1 LILRVEII
9 CKLCYLIEES
19 RGKKL
24 VNADRLYEGLNANE
38 RCGLYANAL
47 NKSLEIFVS
56 YTEKEVDNIL
66 SNGLRPAAAAAGLDR
81 IIVFRISNR
90 EAMLCGEKYRW
101 DRIIGGTAPID
112 DVLRELPVTS
122 AIRRWVSIVSNDEC
136 ISLKRSEFKEDEAAF
151 LSPRGVMSILIVPV
165 FTEGEFWGV
174 VTCHDNTEERDFD
187 EDCVAMLCSTARICV
202 STIIRAEKTKSANQA
217 VEALRRRE
225 EMSDILNKVSVI
237 FLSENEEKVED
248 TMAAGVRL
256 IADMVEIDRLILCRN
271 HIAADNL
278 HASEVY
284 RWDRS
289 SGGSTEVNAVFVD
302 VSYARLIPDWE
313 GHLSGGNHINSPSK
327 LMSENAAT
335 ALQSWGVLT
344 AAVIPIHINTIFWGF
359 ALFGDTRNERYFK
372 DDIIEMLRSAAFLF
386 ANAFIRAEVDYD
398 ALTGI
403 HNRRFFDE
411 SMKRIINF
419 LSRSCGLLSLL
430 MIDIDFFKRY
440 NDTYGHIEGDKCLK
454 IVAQTLSRSITRAD
468 DFVVRYGGEEFVL
481 VLPNT
486 DKRGAQL
493 IAHKLL
499 DNIRNCN
506 IPHEQNDAA
515 KCLTISIGAT
525 TGKVAHTHNADDFV
539 KKADELLYKSKQSG
553 RNRCSFEQL

>member
-1 LILRVEII
+1 LT
-9 CKLCYLIEES
+9 
-19 RGKKL
+19 
-24 VNADRLYEGLNANE
+24 NANRLYQGLGTNE
-38 RCGLYANAL
+38 RRELYTNAL

-56 YTEKEVDNIL
+56 YTEKEVNDIL
-66 SNGLRPAAAAAGLDR
+66 SNGLKPVAAAAGLDR
-81 IIVFRISNR
+81 LIIFRIMNR

-101 DRIIGGTAPID
+101 DRIAGGTAPID

-122 AIRRWVSIVSNDEC
+122 AIRRWVTIISDDSC
-136 ISLKRSEFKEDEAAF
+136 ISLRRSEFKEDESAF

-174 VTCHDNTEERDFD
+174 ITCHDNTEERDFD
-187 EDCVAMLCSTARICV
+187 EDCVAMLRSTARMCV
-202 STIIRAEKTKSANQA
+202 STIIRAEKTRSVNQA

-225 EMSDILNKVSVI
+225 KMSDILNKVSVI

-271 HIAADNL
+271 HIVTDSL

-284 RWDRS
+284 RWDRGF
-289 SGGSTEVNAVFVD
+289 GGSTKVTDIFVD
-302 VSYARLIPDWE
+302 VPYAQLIPDWE
-313 GHLSGGNHINSPSK
+313 EHLSAGNHINSPSK
-327 LMSENAAT
+327 LMSESAAA
-335 ALQSWGVLT
+335 ALLSFGILT
-344 AAVIPIHINTIFWGF
+344 AAVIPIHINNTFWGF
-359 ALFGDTRNERYFK
+359 TLFGDTKSERYFE

-403 HNRRFFDE
+403 YNRRFFDE
-411 SMKRIINF
+411 NMKRILSL
-419 LSRSCGLLSLL
+419 LSRSGSLLSLL

-454 IVAQTLSRSITRAD
+454 IVAQTLSKGITRSN

-486 DKRGAQL
+486 DERGARL
-493 IAHKLL
+493 VADKLL
-499 DNIRNCN
+499 NSIRKCN
-506 IPHEQNDAA
+506 ILHEQNDAA

-525 TGKVAHTHNADDFV
+525 TGKVTHTHTANDFV

-553 RNRCSFEQL
+553 RNKSSFEQLEK